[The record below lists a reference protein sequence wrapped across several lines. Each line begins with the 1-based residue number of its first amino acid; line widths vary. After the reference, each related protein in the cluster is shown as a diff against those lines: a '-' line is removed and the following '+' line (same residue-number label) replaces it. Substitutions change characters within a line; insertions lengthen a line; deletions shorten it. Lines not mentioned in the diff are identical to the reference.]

1 MIRVLIADDQPVVR
15 RGLGLFLA
23 DEPDIELVGQAASGP
38 EAVRL
43 ATELRADVVLMDV
56 RMPGGDGITATREL
70 TSRVGSPAVV
80 VVTTFDLDEYL
91 FGAVEAGASGFILK
105 DCDPDELVAAVR
117 AAAGGA
123 AMVSPRMTRR
133 VLDEFARRRPQ
144 PAGGTDQLSPRE
156 VQIVQALC
164 DGLSN
169 AELAERCCI
178 EVSTVKTHL
187 GRICTRLGLRDRV
200 QLVVWAYRHGFGA

>member
-1 MIRVLIADDQPVVR
+1 MIRVLVADDQPVVR
-15 RGLGLFLA
+15 RGLALFLT
-23 DEPDIELVGQAASGP
+23 DEPDLEVVGQAASGP

-43 ATELRADVVLMDV
+43 AIERDVDVVLMDV

-70 TSRVGSPAVV
+70 TARADSPAVV

-105 DCDPDELVAAVR
+105 DCDPDELVAVVR
-117 AAAGGA
+117 AAAGGE

-133 VLDEFARRRPQ
+133 VLDEFARRRPG
-144 PAGGTDQLSPRE
+144 PSVEPNLLSARE
-156 VQIVQALC
+156 TEIVQALC

-200 QLVVWAYRHGFGA
+200 QLVVWAYRHGFGG

>member
-15 RGLGLFLA
+15 RGLALFLT
-23 DEPDIELVGQAASGP
+23 DEPDLEVVGRAASGP

-43 ATELRADVVLMDV
+43 AIERDVDVVLMDV

-70 TSRVGSPAVV
+70 TARADSPAVV
-80 VVTTFDLDEYL
+80 VVATFDLDEYL

-117 AAAGGA
+117 AAAGGE

-133 VLDEFARRRPQ
+133 VLDEFTRRRPQ
-144 PAGGTDQLSPRE
+144 PTVEADLLSARE
-156 VQIVQALC
+156 VELVEALC
-164 DGLSN
+164 EGLSN
-169 AELAERCCI
+169 AELANRLCI